1 MAKMGSADFSE
12 LKKLQE
18 NLNKMVGSEDATT
31 AFCEAC
37 AKELAARLLRAVIK
51 RTPVGDYTKE
61 ITVTAKRDGKKH
73 KKGEQYTKKVNP
85 SGKKGG
91 TLRKGWTANKGI
103 GSEGLKTH
111 GASEFVDTLKV
122 HHFGNAYVIEI
133 TNSVEYA
140 SYVEYGHRKSN
151 HKGWV
156 PGHLMMTISE
166 NEIRRI
172 APQLLEKKLTEF
184 LKGAFDA

>member
-18 NLNKMVGSEDATT
+18 NLNKLVGSEEART

-51 RTPVGDYTKE
+51 RTPVGVYP
-61 ITVTAKRDGKKH
+61 AG
-73 KKGEQYTKKVNP
+73 
-85 SGKKGG
+85 SGRVGG
-91 TLRKGWTANKGI
+91 TLRRGWTTESNNMQQALNNLRVTKSG
-103 GSEGLKTH
+103 GLYT
-111 GASEFVDTLKV
+111 
-122 HHFGNAYVIEI
+122 IEI
-133 TNSVEYA
+133 TNPVEYA
-140 SYVEYGHRKSN
+140 SYVEYGHRTPN
-151 HKGWV
+151 HAKWV
-156 PGHLMMTISE
+156 PGKFMMTISE

-172 APQLLEKKLTEF
+172 APQLLEKRLTEF